1 MLKSLFF
8 RRRNYKIFIY
18 MCKRKKFA
26 CMGYNGRPE
35 RYYKFF
41 KVISCTGSTSL
52 SEKAARD
59 QCGHVQIE
67 GS

>member
-1 MLKSLFF
+1 
-8 RRRNYKIFIY
+8 
-18 MCKRKKFA
+18 
-26 CMGYNGRPE
+26 MGYNGRPE